1 MHVHPYIMERLN
13 RLEQKVDYQ
22 MEQMAH
28 IISLLQQLSE
38 DDDSE
43 DEQQQTTIDTIE
55 YHFEQLKIETLEG
68 TLNIGLTPQR
78 DLPFEQLDLPKK
90 QGLSEIEQHALKEL
104 EPFMREELP
113 EKIDTIASEHSVSL
127 TDEWKTLILQDI
139 HKQIPKR
146 LKEYLNNMNPHERMT
161 VESESLSHITNHI
174 RKEILSG
181 IKDHMLKIKEHPDE
195 R

>member
-1 MHVHPYIMERLN
+1 MHVHPYIIERLN

-22 MEQMAH
+22 MEQVAQ
-28 IISLLQQLSE
+28 IISLLQQLNE
-38 DDDSE
+38 E
-43 DEQQQTTIDTIE
+43 EPTEKKQATVDTIE

-68 TLNIGLTPQR
+68 TLNIGLTPHR
-78 DLPFEQLDLPKK
+78 DLPFEQLDLPKQ
-90 QGLSEIEQHALKEL
+90 QGLTEMEQNALKEL

-113 EKIDTIASEHSVSL
+113 KKIDTIASEHSVEL
-127 TDEWKTLILQDI
+127 TDEWKTLLIQDV

-146 LKEYLNNMNPHERMT
+146 VKEYLNTMSPNDRMT
-161 VESESLSHITNHI
+161 VGSDSFSYITNHI